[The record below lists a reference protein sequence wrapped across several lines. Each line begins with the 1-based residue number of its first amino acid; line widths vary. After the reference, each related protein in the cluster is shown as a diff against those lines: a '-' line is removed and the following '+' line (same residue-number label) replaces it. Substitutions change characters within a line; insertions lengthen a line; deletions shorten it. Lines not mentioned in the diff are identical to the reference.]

1 MPDVIDPETPDS
13 AKTRTGY
20 DGEEYELVFSDEF
33 NTDGRTFYP
42 GDDPFW
48 EAADIWYGSTQD
60 QEWYDPKQITTQDG
74 YLRILMESVT
84 DETINHM
91 LPYRSGMLQS
101 WNKFCFSSG
110 YIEVSLTLP
119 GGPEAFGYV
128 RFSRHIVYFVA
139 QQTYS
144 PVVGGCVDYGEFGS
158 TRIRGDDGWCMAVHV
173 STLSARLLRRYL
185 NSFPVITSV
194 TLGSCP
200 IKPTLTVQGLTR
212 RCIPMPRGRNTT
224 STYPGYPVNDCRKC
238 IDMSCGPSMI

>member
-119 GGPEAFGYV
+119 GGPDAFGYV
-128 RFSRHIVYFVA
+128 RLSRHMECFAAVDLFTCSGRVRGLWGIWLVQDTGRRQMVY
-139 QQTYS
+139 
-144 PVVGGCVDYGEFGS
+144 G
-158 TRIRGDDGWCMAVHV
+158 RIREY
-173 STLSARLLRRYL
+173 SLSLPVRTVLELSL
-185 NSFPVITSV
+185 VITSV
-194 TLGSCP
+194 MLGSCP
-200 IKPTLTVQGLTR
+200 IKPTLTVQGLTQHY
-212 RCIPMPRGRNTT
+212 IPTPRDRNTT
-224 STYPGYPVNDCRKC
+224 STSLGSPVNDCREY
-238 IDMSCGPSMI
+238 IDMSSSLS